1 MFTLRE
7 ASLALALALALLPFA
22 SSEGAP
28 FRVLDSFSV
37 AGDGGWDYLTFDRVA
52 NRLFIARSTRVQVV
66 DPKNGHV
73 LGEIPDTPGVHG
85 VALAYDMGKG
95 YASNGR
101 DNSITVFDLASLK
114 TLDRIA
120 TPEGRNPDAII
131 YDPGS
136 KRVLAFNGASHS
148 ATVIDTRS
156 DTVAATIALGGAP
169 ESAVVDDAG
178 RVFVAIEDRG
188 EVVSLDPVEG
198 GVLQRFVLPG
208 CVEPAGLGIDVS
220 KARLFVGCRN
230 RTMLVID
237 ATDGHV
243 FAQLPIGEGVD
254 ATLFDAERRLAFS
267 SQGDG
272 TLTIVQATDDRYSVQ
287 QSVTTRRGARTM
299 TIDPN
304 SHHIFVVTSDF
315 DEAVANGSSRPRRT
329 MRPGT
334 FTMMVVGDDAP

>member
-1 MFTLRE
+1 MITLRE
-7 ASLALALALALLPFA
+7 ASLALALALLPFA
-22 SSEGAP
+22 SSEAAP

-114 TLDRIA
+114 TLGRIA

-131 YDPGS
+131 YDPSS

-148 ATVIDTRS
+148 ATVVDTRS
-156 DTVAATIALGGAP
+156 DTVAETIALGGAP

-188 EVVSLDPVEG
+188 EVVSFDPVKG
-198 GVLQRFVLPG
+198 VVLQRFALPG

-272 TLTIVQATDDRYSVQ
+272 TLTIVQASDDRYSVR
-287 QSVTTRRGARTM
+287 QSVATRRGARTM

-304 SHHIFVVTSDF
+304 THHIFVVTSDF
-315 DEAVANGSSRPRRT
+315 DEVVANGSSRPRRAV
-329 MRPGT
+329 RPGT